1 MKQVVEAGP
10 TPFHAFYAPLLRRRG
25 WKRRTGGDKRR
36 IRVIGSV
43 PLPGGE
49 GGTDSQ
55 GGHVARTP
63 VQRLENV
70 RSTVFAR
77 GFVSCNFFNLR
88 RLAQPSRWMNI
99 GIDDGYITAELSKFG
114 VGKIENTG
122 IGRLSRCA
130 ISIIRLGL
138 NFGRGEGLVGS
149 ILHLRSEGASVYFS
163 FQRGYSLENSAGLF
177 RS

>member
-77 GFVSCNFFNLR
+77 GFVSCNFFNFR
-88 RLAQPSRWMNI
+88 RLVQPSRWMNI
-99 GIDDGYITAELSKFG
+99 GIDIYHDGIVEIWSWKNREYP
-114 VGKIENTG
+114 G

-138 NFGRGEGLVGS
+138 NFGREEGLVGS